1 MARTKAP
8 RLFTAFATGIAAFA
22 LFISG
27 MGPATALVPPTET
40 STSGV
45 VDYVNLGDSY
55 SAGFGSGSLTF
66 GPLPDCLQGDG
77 RSHVTQIEDMDHVNL
92 TMNAACAG
100 LTTTQI
106 ADVISSI
113 ATPPLA
119 TADLT
124 TLSLGANDLDLR
136 GLVLA
141 CSTLGSDAAC
151 DQALALGSATIP
163 AIGSSAHQT
172 LQLLDSATPGEIL
185 VLGYPRLFTPSNGDQ
200 PLVTA
205 SRARDMN
212 KLGDSL
218 NRAIRAATN
227 GTGAT
232 FVPVLGPFNNDGLG
246 AVDSWIYFN
255 PVDLTD
261 PFNLHPTTIGYLNG
275 YFPAVRNHIH
285 MNQLTR

>member
-1 MARTKAP
+1 MACTPAP

-27 MGPATALVPPTET
+27 VGPATALAPPTET

-45 VDYVNLGDSY
+45 ANYVNLGDSY
-55 SAGFGSGSLTF
+55 SAGFGSGSLAY
-66 GPLPDCLQGDG
+66 GPLPGCLQGNG
-77 RSHVTQIEDMDHVNL
+77 PSHVTEIAAMDHVNL

-106 ADVISSI
+106 AGVVPLI
-113 ATPPLA
+113 APYLA

-151 DQALALGSATIP
+151 DQALALGSSTIP
-163 AIGSSAHQT
+163 AIASSAHQT
-172 LQLLDSATPGEIL
+172 LQLLDSATPGDIL
-185 VLGYPRLFTPSNGDQ
+185 VLGYPRLFTASNGDQ

-218 NRAIRAATN
+218 NRAIRTAAD
-227 GTGAT
+227 GTGAK

-246 AVDSWIYFN
+246 ALDSWIYFN
-255 PVDLTD
+255 PVNLTD
-261 PFNLHPTTIGYLNG
+261 PFNLHPTTSGYLDG

-285 MNQLTR
+285 VNHLTR